1 MLRRLG
7 SLAALPAAWLIL
19 ATASAE
25 ADGRVAVIAHRG
37 WHRAPGVGAE
47 NSIAALA
54 AAQDAGFWGSEFD
67 VHMTLDERLVVR
79 HDDKIRGTNIW
90 QQTYADI
97 ADFTLSN
104 GERLPMLDEY
114 LSQGSRSKSTMLV
127 LEVKKEGSD
136 AAACRLADLAVE
148 AVRRHGLLS
157 PDRIMFISFSNAA
170 CKHLAEMLPGFQVQC
185 ITTRDPDLV
194 HADGVPGIDFSYS
207 DYASAS
213 RSNWI
218 ARAHELGMTVG
229 AWTVDTTNA
238 ICSMIASD
246 IDAITSNYP
255 DRVRDLLGPLE
266 LADPRFTSGIFSAFS
281 HDGAGTRTDTPVS
294 VPFAWLDDAFPRRA
308 FSPAEFDALAL
319 SDPDGDGLETW
330 IEYLCGTDPA
340 DPSSRFLATID
351 IAPSGEPL
359 VGWNL
364 VNPLPGSTC
373 VVEGAPAIS
382 PAPSWSTNSLRSSPF
397 FRVRLSHPGL
407 D

>member
-1 MLRRLG
+1 MTSRAAALALLL
-7 SLAALPAAWLIL
+7 LAAF
-19 ATASAE
+19 SAE

-97 ADFTLSN
+97 ADFALSN
-104 GERLPMLDEY
+104 GERLPTLDEY

-170 CKHLAEMLPGFQVQC
+170 CRHLAEMLPGFQVQC
-185 ITTRDPDLV
+185 ITTRNPNKV
-194 HADGVPGIDFSYS
+194 NADGVPGIDFAYS
-207 DYASAS
+207 DYLIVS
-213 RSNWI
+213 RSNWVS
-218 ARAHELGMTVG
+218 RAHELGMSVG
-229 AWTVDTTNA
+229 AWTVDTTDA
-238 ICSMIASD
+238 IDSMVSCGV
-246 IDAITSNYP
+246 DAITSNYP
-255 DRVRDLLGPLE
+255 DRVRDRLGPLE
-266 LADPRFTSGIFSAFS
+266 LADPRFTSGIFSAFA
-281 HDGAGTRTDTPVS
+281 HEGARTRTATPVP

-308 FSPAEFDALAL
+308 FSTAEFNALAL

-330 IEYLCGTDPA
+330 AEYLCGTDPS
-340 DPSSRFLATID
+340 DPSSRLLATID
-351 IAPSGEPL
+351 IAPDGAPV

-373 VVEGAPAIS
+373 IVEGTPSLS
-382 PAPSWSTNSLRSSPF
+382 PAPTWSTNCLPSSPF
-397 FRVRLSHPGL
+397 FRIRLSYPSL

>member
-1 MLRRLG
+1 MTIRAAALALLL
-7 SLAALPAAWLIL
+7 LAAF
-19 ATASAE
+19 SAE

-97 ADFTLSN
+97 ADFALSN
-104 GERLPMLDEY
+104 GERLPTLDEY

-157 PDRIMFISFSNAA
+157 PDRIMFISFSNAV
-170 CKHLAEMLPGFQVQC
+170 CKHLAAKLPGFQIQC

-194 HADGVPGIDFSYS
+194 HADGVPGIDFLHS

-229 AWTVDTTNA
+229 AWTVDATNA
-238 ICSMIASD
+238 IDSTVSRGV
-246 IDAITSNYP
+246 DAITSNYP
-255 DRVRDLLGPLE
+255 DRVRDRLGFLE
-266 LADPRFTSGIFSAFS
+266 LSLPRFSA
-281 HDGAGTRTDTPVS
+281 GASKFHATFIQSWKCRDWT
-294 VPFAWLDDAFPRRA
+294 AEEWRA
-308 FSPAEFDALAL
+308 EFLAAREAGFDALVLQSSRRRTRPTTPPPPPTACIPRR
-319 SDPDGDGLETW
+319 S
-330 IEYLCGTDPA
+330 
-340 DPSSRFLATID
+340 PSSR
-351 IAPSGEPL
+351 APSAPRRTAATRSRS
-359 VGWNL
+359 
-364 VNPLPGSTC
+364 PSTPPRRRACGS
-373 VVEGAPAIS
+373 GSAP
-382 PAPSWSTNSLRSSPF
+382 
-397 FRVRLSHPGL
+397 
-407 D
+407 